1 MKIPTDQKWKWLIAG
16 ILFAILWPSAST
28 ATKWGLQVAQPLVIA
43 EVRFAMAGC
52 ILLFISHIVL
62 KNGCPKRR
70 METACDLWITE
81 HFHLFGLLCG
91 GYAKHNGGHWRSGSS
106 YQSCFH

>member
-1 MKIPTDQKWKWLIAG
+1 MNIPTDPKWKWLIAG

-52 ILLFISHIVL
+52 ILLFIAHIVL
-62 KNGCPKRR
+62 KKRLPR
-70 METACDLWITE
+70 
-81 HFHLFGLLCG
+81 
-91 GYAKHNGGHWRSGSS
+91 
-106 YQSCFH
+106 